1 MNAALEPSN
10 ATLAAHLETL
20 LVANADL
27 ELIEESLDVFCPFE
41 ALGMV
46 RQEIRHAHF
55 LSYCLNPNRP
65 HGFGAEI
72 TQGFMRAAAAAK
84 LRFSS
89 SEIDGLTPL
98 KVHLMDWEA
107 VEVRREWERID
118 LLLVEPQEKLI
129 VAIELKIDAG
139 EHSGQLQRYRERVLS
154 EWPESEGWD
163 HLFLFLTKD
172 GSEASEEHGIEWVP
186 LDLQSVATEFEAL
199 AKRGV
204 GSESARALL
213 VAYIAM
219 LRRHILTDEELDAV
233 AARIWDQHREAL
245 EFLMDRQPDS
255 GDALTA
261 SLYDNLEEIA
271 ERMSEQSGLTIV
283 PDDSSANLQRFAIKE
298 WDQLDDFLTAQNWT
312 SSKRIVLL
320 EIQRS
325 GTNRETLRMRFV
337 LGPSS
342 PEVRQ
347 RYFQQ
352 LEGAGVP
359 TTTRR
364 EITGQFTRLASIQ
377 LARNLSGDEETA
389 MQNVLSRID
398 RYAREEV
405 TAYDRALRG

>member
-1 MNAALEPSN
+1 M
-10 ATLAAHLETL
+10 
-20 LVANADL
+20 
-27 ELIEESLDVFCPFE
+27 
-41 ALGMV
+41 
-46 RQEIRHAHF
+46 
-55 LSYCLNPNRP
+55 
-65 HGFGAEI
+65 
-72 TQGFMRAAAAAK
+72 
-84 LRFSS
+84 
-89 SEIDGLTPL
+89 
-98 KVHLMDWEA
+98 
-107 VEVRREWERID
+107 
-118 LLLVEPQEKLI
+118 I

-139 EHSGQLQRYRERVLS
+139 EHSGQLQRYRERVQA
-154 EWPESEGWD
+154 EWPESDGWD

-172 GSEASEEHGIEWVP
+172 GSEASEEHGVEWVP

-204 GSESARALL
+204 GGESARGLL
-213 VAYIAM
+213 LAYIAM

-261 SLYDNLEEIA
+261 SLYDNLQEIA

-298 WDQLDDFLTAQNWT
+298 WDQLEDFLTAQNWT
-312 SSKRIVLL
+312 SSKRTILL

-325 GTNRETLRMRFV
+325 GTSRETLRMRFV

-347 RYFQQ
+347 RYFKQ
-352 LEGAGVP
+352 LEMAGVP

-377 LARNLSGDEETA
+377 LARTLSGDEEAA
-389 MQNVLSRID
+389 MQGVLSRID

-405 TAYDRALRG
+405 VAYDRALRVD